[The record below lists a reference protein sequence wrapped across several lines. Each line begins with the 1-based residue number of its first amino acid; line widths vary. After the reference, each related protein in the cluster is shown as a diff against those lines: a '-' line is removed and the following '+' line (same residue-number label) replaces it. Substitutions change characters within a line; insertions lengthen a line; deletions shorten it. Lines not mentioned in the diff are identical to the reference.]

1 MSRSCLW
8 DKWVD
13 SHSETAPTHRWVW
26 AYSSQLWIPVWIVLA
41 KAGRETPSFCT
52 EKVLKNLSHYREL
65 IVQSDVLLMC
75 SVLVCVCSM
84 FYACLWSQ
92 YLSKTEGSLHCF
104 VLIYA
109 IPKAKARTLL
119 GSQEHWEKCIGLPYG
134 SDYVIIRFYIA
145 WVNMAWFKVMFDI
158 AMCYSG
164 YVAFPLIWGVMQFT
178 CTDRSMSHALIQW
191 ARYLQFMV
199 WGSGIHCL
207 TRRINSHSQW

>member
-13 SHSETAPTHRWVW
+13 SHSESAPTHSE
-26 AYSSQLWIPVWIVLA
+26 YGSIPVNCEFLSELYWLRL
-41 KAGRETPSFCT
+41 G
-52 EKVLKNLSHYREL
+52 EKPHLS
-65 IVQSDVLLMC
+65 VQRRYWRACPTAESWLFKVMSYWCALFL
-75 SVLVCVCSM
+75 CVCSM

-92 YLSKTEGSLHCF
+92 YLSKTEGSLYCF

-119 GSQEHWEKCIGLPYG
+119 GSQEHWEKCICLPYG

-145 WVNMAWFKVMFDI
+145 WVNMSWFKVMFD
-158 AMCYSG
+158 MSVCYSG
-164 YVAFPLIWGVMQFT
+164 YVTFPLISGVMQFT

-191 ARYLQFMV
+191 AWYLQFTV
-199 WGSGIHCL
+199 WGSGTHCL
-207 TRRINSHSQW
+207 THRINSHSQW